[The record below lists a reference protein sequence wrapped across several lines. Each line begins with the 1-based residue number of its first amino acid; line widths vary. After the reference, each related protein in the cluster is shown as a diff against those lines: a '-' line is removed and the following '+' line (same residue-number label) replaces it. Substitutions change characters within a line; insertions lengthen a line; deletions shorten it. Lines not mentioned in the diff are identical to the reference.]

1 MADTTEQIDSIQPD
15 PVVAE
20 QHELKRT
27 LGPVHLTMIGIGAIV
42 GAGIFVITGQVA
54 ADYAGPAVLLS
65 FVVAALAVTLAL
77 IAVAVIARLRDPRAP
92 APSAAGLSDMLG
104 TGKGRPN
111 WRVLLIGLGDDIAA
125 LDKSIRAAF
134 RERNV
139 IVEATATGG
148 AVRTYNVL
156 LGEQRAV
163 GAALIAV
170 ERSR

>member
-1 MADTTEQIDSIQPD
+1 MAEGHYPYQATIDAYGNGGFRFADMSHRGSLLCLPGGMTAWPVSSAGEVTLETLAPVLAAADSID
-15 PVVAE
+15 
-20 QHELKRT
+20 
-27 LGPVHLTMIGIGAIV
+27 
-42 GAGIFVITGQVA
+42 
-54 ADYAGPAVLLS
+54 
-65 FVVAALAVTLAL
+65 
-77 IAVAVIARLRDPRAP
+77 
-92 APSAAGLSDMLG
+92 
-104 TGKGRPN
+104 
-111 WRVLLIGLGDDIAA
+111 VLLIGLGDDIAA

>member
-1 MADTTEQIDSIQPD
+1 MAEGHYPYQAPIDAYGNGGFRFADMSHRGSLLCLPGGMTAWPVSSAGEVTLETLAPVLAAADSID
-15 PVVAE
+15 
-20 QHELKRT
+20 
-27 LGPVHLTMIGIGAIV
+27 
-42 GAGIFVITGQVA
+42 
-54 ADYAGPAVLLS
+54 
-65 FVVAALAVTLAL
+65 
-77 IAVAVIARLRDPRAP
+77 
-92 APSAAGLSDMLG
+92 
-104 TGKGRPN
+104 
-111 WRVLLIGLGDDIAA
+111 VLLIGLGDDIAA

-156 LGEQRAV
+156 VGEQRAV

>member
-1 MADTTEQIDSIQPD
+1 MAEGHYPYQAPIDAYGNGGFRFADMSHRGSLLCLPGGMTAWPVSSAGEVTLETLAPVLDAADSID
-15 PVVAE
+15 
-20 QHELKRT
+20 
-27 LGPVHLTMIGIGAIV
+27 
-42 GAGIFVITGQVA
+42 
-54 ADYAGPAVLLS
+54 
-65 FVVAALAVTLAL
+65 
-77 IAVAVIARLRDPRAP
+77 
-92 APSAAGLSDMLG
+92 
-104 TGKGRPN
+104 
-111 WRVLLIGLGDDIAA
+111 VLLIGLGDDIAA